1 MANNLADLMERHI
14 EANAKLLKME
24 KEGDEDGLD
33 AACIVEE
40 SARIAIAM
48 QVRDLNDAEF
58 LRLMR
63 YLFEVEYNFGIKPS
77 RQDDYSATL
86 IALANRFGMDWDS

>member
-14 EANAKLLKME
+14 EANAKLWKME
-24 KEGDEDGLD
+24 VEGDENGLD
-33 AACIVEE
+33 AACNVEE

-48 QVRDLNDAEF
+48 QVKDLNDAEF

-63 YLFEVEYNFGIKPS
+63 YLFEVEYSFGIKPN
-77 RQDDYSATL
+77 RRDDYSATL